1 MLVHGVLAQDVKR
14 YNLQCAKMCGG
25 KMYTRSASF
34 VVGLEK
40 PTRTQAPSITG
51 IETVETE
58 FR

>member
-1 MLVHGVLAQDVKR
+1 
-14 YNLQCAKMCGG
+14 
-25 KMYTRSASF
+25 MYTRSASF